1 MDTTES
7 FILKYV
13 KSIENFLTNEVG
25 YLIPEIGRNMSFHYV
40 FIDATIRFIRAKYT

>member
-7 FILKYV
+7 FILKYG
-13 KSIENFLTNEVG
+13 NFLTNEVG
-25 YLIPEIGRNMSFHYV
+25 YLIPEIGRNMSLHYV